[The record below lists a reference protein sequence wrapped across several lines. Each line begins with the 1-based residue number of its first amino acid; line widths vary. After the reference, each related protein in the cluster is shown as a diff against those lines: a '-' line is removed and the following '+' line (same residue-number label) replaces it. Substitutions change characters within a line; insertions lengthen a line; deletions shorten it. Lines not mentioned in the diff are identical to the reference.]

1 MIASFVPMFV
11 GLGML
16 FTVPAGLSGWTLFVY
31 VTGMALILRLGLSAF
46 IVPYIALGAEL
57 TDDYLER
64 SRVVA
69 WRSFFSVPATLVPII
84 LGYSVFL
91 GGKAGLFHRAAYIP
105 FGWTCAAILC
115 VFGAAA
121 TFGTL
126 PVLARMH
133 RTIPSTDHPLT
144 RFAREIAEVFRNRSF
159 LILFSVVLLFFVAQG
174 TAATLGL
181 HGGKFFWKLSVP
193 TIQFLSIVGTLG
205 LVLGIPLVAV
215 LGPHV
220 EKKTMVIWSLVYICV
235 TQAGLPLLRMAGM
248 LPPNGTALTAILVT
262 NGVIAGIA
270 VTFLAIG
277 FQSMMADAADEHELL
292 FGARRE
298 GLYFSGITFSAKAAS
313 GIGSFIAGFAL
324 DLIDFPVDIA
334 SKGGDSIHLTGATVN
349 GLGLVYGVAPAAITA
364 ICILLTIFYRID
376 RHTHAAIQT
385 ELVTRRAA
393 QRAPRHAVPEDRHD
407 HQEPHH
413 RHARR
418 RISHR
423 AGADGLDR
431 ARAAGLRR
439 LERRRHGHHRDL
451 VGRPRRRARGGQEDA
466 RPHRQAVRREHRPGL
481 RARSRHRRFRRR
493 PGRQVRHHLGRRS
506 AEDRGAR

>member
-1 MIASFVPMFV
+1 MEQTRDSSHLTVATKAVYGTGQFVDSVSGTALGTFLFFYLTAVCGLSGSLTGASLFLALAVDAFVDPFVGSISDNTSSSWGRRHLFMVASFLPMFV

-16 FTVPAGLSGWTLFVY
+16 FTVPVGLTGWPLFAY

-46 IVPYIALGAEL
+46 VVPYIALGAEL

-91 GGKAGLFHRAAYIP
+91 GGKAGLFHREAYVP
-105 FGWTCAAILC
+105 FGWTCAVILC
-115 VFGAAA
+115 VFAAIA

-144 RFAREIAEVFRNRSF
+144 RFLREIAEVFRNRSF

-205 LVLGIPLVAV
+205 LVLGIPLVAL

-220 EKKTMVIWSLVYICV
+220 EKKTMVIWSLVYISV

-248 LPPNGTALTAILVT
+248 LPPNGTMLTAILVT
-262 NGVIAGIA
+262 NGVIAAIA

-313 GIGSFIAGFAL
+313 GVGSFIAGFAL
-324 DLIDFPVDIA
+324 DAIDFPVDIA
-334 SKGGDSIHLTGATVN
+334 NKGGDNIHLTGATVN
-349 GLGLVYGVAPAAITA
+349 GLGLVFGVAPAAITA
-364 ICILLTIFYRID
+364 ICILLTIYYRID
-376 RHTHAAIQT
+376 RHAHAEIQT
-385 ELVTRRAA
+385 ELVARRAVA
-393 QRAPRHAVPEDRHD
+393 NASQK
-407 HQEPHH
+407 
-413 RHARR
+413 
-418 RISHR
+418 
-423 AGADGLDR
+423 L
-431 ARAAGLRR
+431 
-439 LERRRHGHHRDL
+439 
-451 VGRPRRRARGGQEDA
+451 
-466 RPHRQAVRREHRPGL
+466 
-481 RARSRHRRFRRR
+481 
-493 PGRQVRHHLGRRS
+493 
-506 AEDRGAR
+506 